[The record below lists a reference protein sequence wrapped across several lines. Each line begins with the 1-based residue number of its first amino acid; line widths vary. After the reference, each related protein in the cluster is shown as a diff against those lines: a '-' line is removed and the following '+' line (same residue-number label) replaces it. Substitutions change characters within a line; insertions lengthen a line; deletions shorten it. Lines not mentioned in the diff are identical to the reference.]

1 MVNPQPS
8 RIFRGTAEEV
18 FSHQDEIPVGA
29 ILELR
34 VLEEEPEQGST
45 LAESLAALLEAAS
58 QVQRAKPIYS
68 DDTVKQQ
75 VAEAVREKFR
85 RQGFEI

>member
-18 FSHQDEIPVGA
+18 FSHKDEIPSGA

-34 VLEEEPEQGST
+34 VFEEEPEQEIT
-45 LAESLAALLEAAS
+45 LAESLAALLEEAS
-58 QVQRAKPIYS
+58 QVQRDEPVWMEDPI
-68 DDTVKQQ
+68 KQQ
-75 VAEAVREKFR
+75 VAESVRGKFR

>member
-18 FSHQDEIPVGA
+18 FSHRDEIPSGA

-34 VLEEEPEQGST
+34 VFEEEREQEMT
-45 LAESLAALLEAAS
+45 LAESLADLLEEAS
-58 QVQRAKPIYS
+58 QVQRAKPICP
-68 DDTVKQQ
+68 DDPVKQQ
-75 VAEAVREKFR
+75 VAATVREKFR

>member
-18 FSHQDEIPVGA
+18 FSHRDEIPSDA

-34 VLEEEPEQGST
+34 VFEKEPEQEIT
-45 LAESLAALLEAAS
+45 LAESLAALLEEAS
-58 QVQRAKPIYS
+58 QVERAKPIYS
-68 DDTVKQQ
+68 DDPGKQQ